1 VHRNAH
7 TRAPTAWDR
16 TTNRHHI
23 LKTPKSYRDRR
34 THATNIAELSDK
46 QEHPLPQLHNIRR
59 TLLKN
64 ISLTPPTPII
74 VHQTTACIYP
84 HPTLISTRLPA
95 KTDTTTASV
104 PRTHRKSHI
113 TGPQAQP
120 SASPRPAAPPNPTY
134 GQQYVSPQLH
144 ARSLAGTSCDRTGSR
159 TRCTAGALCSE
170 NWATSRHRIPAPF
183 AVSRPRKEMRRV
195 NDPGRIKWLLSG
207 ISGLWLGHETG
218 VRCVE
223 CSVMRRL
230 SFPQHAV
237 FPMSDHRHSIALFN

>member
-113 TGPQAQP
+113 TGPQAKP

-134 GQQYVSPQLH
+134 GQQIRWAPNFTQGPPRVCRVTGLAH
-144 ARSLAGTSCDRTGSR
+144 AHVAQQAHCAAKTGRQVGIASQ
-159 TRCTAGALCSE
+159 S
-170 NWATSRHRIPAPF
+170 
-183 AVSRPRKEMRRV
+183 AVSRPCKEMRRV

-207 ISGLWLGHETG
+207 ISGLWLGHQTG
-218 VRCVE
+218 VR
-223 CSVMRRL
+223 
-230 SFPQHAV
+230 
-237 FPMSDHRHSIALFN
+237 